1 MDSLGLTRRAKATKL
16 DKAVNC
22 ASKTPNAMSAIS
34 DSGTAAQT
42 VVAGFK
48 MILFSATGFVMCNV
62 YRISARC
69 VSNTQEL
76 ETPHEA
82 RYCMSDASMYTLK
95 ELPPKTALLNREK
108 LNN

>member
-1 MDSLGLTRRAKATKL
+1 
-16 DKAVNC
+16 
-22 ASKTPNAMSAIS
+22 MSAIS